1 VVGRPPGG
9 STGGVKPAGAR
20 SRECPMRHTLRALRA
35 GDRYVRSAESVEDAE
50 EAPRPRYAF
59 ELVLA
64 AVLELDT

>member
-1 VVGRPPGG
+1 
-9 STGGVKPAGAR
+9 
-20 SRECPMRHTLRALRA
+20 MRHTLRALRA